1 MNHVA
6 VDVGEA
12 SLEAVVIK
20 GQPLVVEAKKVQDC
34 GVQIV
39 DGGDVLLSLP
49 AKQIRCTVCVTALDA
64 SAGKPSGE
72 AVGIVV
78 GGRWPLFEKWA
89 CGQTQCTRRP
99 AYPRAGRA
107 VSGRATGPQR
117 VGLAQG
123 RVWHIARAKPCD
135 HPSY

>member
-20 GQPLVVEAKKVQDC
+20 GQPLVVEAKQVQDC

-39 DGGDVLLSLP
+39 DGGDVLLRLP
-49 AKQIRCTVCVTALDA
+49 TKRIGSTVSITALDA
-64 SAGKPSGE
+64 GPGDPGGE

-78 GGRWPLFEKWA
+78 AAAGSFLKSGHAAKLGAPDNQRILKQAALFQVAK
-89 CGQTQCTRRP
+89 
-99 AYPRAGRA
+99 
-107 VSGRATGPQR
+107 
-117 VGLAQG
+117 QG
-123 RVWHIARAKPCD
+123 RSRLV
-135 HPSY
+135 

>member
-20 GQPLVVEAKKVQDC
+20 GQPLVVQAKQVQDR

-39 DGGDVLLSLP
+39 DGGDVLLRLP

-78 GGRWPLFEKWA
+78 A
-89 CGQTQCTRRP
+89 
-99 AYPRAGRA
+99 AAGA
-107 VSGRATGPQR
+107 R
-117 VGLAQG
+117 VL
-123 RVWHIARAKPCD
+123 
-135 HPSY
+135 

>member
-12 SLEAVVIK
+12 SLEPVVIK
-20 GQPLVVEAKKVQDC
+20 GQPLVVEAKQVQDR

-39 DGGDVLLSLP
+39 DGGDVLLRLP
-49 AKQIRCTVCVTALDA
+49 AKQIRCTECVTSLDA

-78 GGRWPLFEKWA
+78 AAAGPFLKSGHAAKLGAPDDQRILEQAALFQVA
-89 CGQTQCTRRP
+89 Q
-99 AYPRAGRA
+99 
-107 VSGRATGPQR
+107 
-117 VGLAQG
+117 QG
-123 RVWHIARAKPCD
+123 RSGLV
-135 HPSY
+135 

>member
-12 SLEAVVIK
+12 SLETVVIK
-20 GQPLVVEAKKVQDC
+20 GQPLVVEAKKVQDR

-64 SAGKPSGE
+64 STGKPSGE

-78 GGRWPLFEKWA
+78 AAAGPLKS
-89 CGQTQCTRRP
+89 GMRPNSVHQTTSVSSSRP
-99 AYPRAGRA
+99 RCFRSRNRAAAGW
-107 VSGRATGPQR
+107 SSTGPC
-117 VGLAQG
+117 LAYCSC
-123 RVWHIARAKPCD
+123 KPCG

>member
-20 GQPLVVEAKKVQDC
+20 GQPLVVEPKKVQDR

-64 SAGKPSGE
+64 STGKPSGE

-78 GGRWPLFEKWA
+78 AAAGPKVGMRPNSVH
-89 CGQTQCTRRP
+89 QTTSVSSSRP
-99 AYPRAGRA
+99 RCFRSRNRAAAGW
-107 VSGRATGPQR
+107 
-117 VGLAQG
+117 LAQG
-123 RVWHIARAKPCD
+123 RVWHIARTKNG